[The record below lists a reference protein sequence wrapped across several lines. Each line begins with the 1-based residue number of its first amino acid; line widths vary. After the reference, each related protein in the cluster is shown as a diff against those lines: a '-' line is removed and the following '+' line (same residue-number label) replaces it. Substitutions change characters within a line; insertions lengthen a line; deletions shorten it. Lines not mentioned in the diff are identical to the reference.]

1 MTMTIKLLCT
11 FTALNPAR
19 GMTAGYN
26 QAVHQAA
33 RREVQAFLNE
43 HLASKLPEYEK

>member
-1 MTMTIKLLCT
+1 MTMTTKLLCT
-11 FTALNPAR
+11 FTALNPA
-19 GMTAGYN
+19 GYN
-26 QAVHQAA
+26 QTAHRAA